1 MAVSIPVS
9 SDNAVKLC
17 GTSTPAR
24 HLTFDITL
32 PNNEPG
38 LVYNAVMGKNGRLI
52 HTGECIEVKS
62 SDDDDVSFTIFRITV
77 HKQCLA
83 FLWHSGQLF
92 GE

>member
-1 MAVSIPVS
+1 MWNVNS
-9 SDNAVKLC
+9 S
-17 GTSTPAR
+17 TSS
-24 HLTFDITL
+24 HFDITL

-52 HTGECIEVKS
+52 DTGECIEVKS
-62 SDDDDVSFTIFRITV
+62 SDDDDVSFTIFHITV

>member
-38 LVYNAVMGKNGRLI
+38 LVYNAVMGKKWKADSHWRVYRSQ
-52 HTGECIEVKS
+52 VK
-62 SDDDDVSFTIFRITV
+62 
-77 HKQCLA
+77 
-83 FLWHSGQLF
+83 
-92 GE
+92 